1 MYNIHC
7 ICLSYCEQNTKI
19 IKDEILTLLVFGMVA
34 VDLIILCIYFG
45 NVYSV
50 TQTIL

>member
-1 MYNIHC
+1 MY
-7 ICLSYCEQNTKI
+7 LSYCEQNTKI
-19 IKDEILTLLVFGMVA
+19 IKDEILILLVLGMVA

-45 NVYSV
+45 NVI